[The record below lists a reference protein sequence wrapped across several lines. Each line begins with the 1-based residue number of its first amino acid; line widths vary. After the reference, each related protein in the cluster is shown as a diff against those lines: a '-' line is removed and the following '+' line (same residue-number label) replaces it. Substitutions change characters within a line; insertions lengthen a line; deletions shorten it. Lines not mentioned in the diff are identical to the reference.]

1 MDCTQTRGLL
11 HGYVDK
17 ELDLASVIAV
27 DQHLQSCIACKKTCA
42 QYSALRSAVRQ
53 HASYYTAPAVLGD
66 RIRAKIGGLAAHA
79 PAKTDKHRPQWFQL
93 GQWLQLG
100 TSIAATA
107 VKNRSQWLQLGTA
120 VAATAAVTWMAA
132 LQLNNPLQDEA
143 ISEQVIAGYA
153 RSVLTSHI
161 TDVATSDQHTVKP
174 WLSGKLDF
182 SPPVTDLMAAGFPL
196 VGGRLDYLDKRPV
209 AALVYS
215 RRQHMITL
223 FVWPDSKSDKPAA
236 MQTLSKHGYNLLH
249 WADAGM
255 TYWAI
260 SDVDPADLKTFA
272 ETYASAK

>member
-1 MDCTQTRGLL
+1 MDCTQTQGLL
-11 HGYVDK
+11 HGYVDR

-27 DQHLQSCIACKKTCA
+27 DQHLQSCIACKRSYD

-53 HASYYTAPAVLGD
+53 HASYYAAPAALGD
-66 RIRAKIGGLAAHA
+66 RIRAKMGGLAAHA
-79 PAKTDKHRPQWFQL
+79 PAKTDNPRPQWFQL
-93 GQWLQLG
+93 G
-100 TSIAATA
+100 
-107 VKNRSQWLQLGTA
+107 QWLQLGTA

-182 SPPVTDLMAAGFPL
+182 SPRVTDLTTAGYPL
-196 VGGRLDYLDKRPV
+196 VGGRLDYLDNRLV
-209 AALVYS
+209 AALVY
-215 RRQHMITL
+215 RHRQHLINL
-223 FVWPDSKSDKPAA
+223 FVWPYSKSDKPAG
-236 MQTLSKHGYNLLH
+236 MQTLSKNGYYLLH
-249 WADAGM
+249 WSDAGM

-260 SDVDPADLKTFA
+260 SDVDSADLKTFA
-272 ETYASAK
+272 ETYARTK

>member
-1 MDCTQTRGLL
+1 MDCTQTQSLVQ
-11 HGYVDK
+11 GYVDT
-17 ELDLASVIAV
+17 ELDLASVMAV
-27 DQHLQSCIACKKTCA
+27 DQHLQSCMACKKIYD

-53 HASYYTAPAVLGD
+53 HTSYYTAPVALGG
-66 RIRAKIGGLAAHA
+66 RIRAKMGRPATHA
-79 PAKTDKHRPQWFQL
+79 RARTDKHRPQWFQL

-100 TSIAATA
+100 TAVAATV
-107 VKNRSQWLQLGTA
+107 VKDRSRWLQLGTA
-120 VAATAAVTWMAA
+120 VAATAAVTWMAG
-132 LQLNNPLQDEA
+132 LQLNSPSQDEV

-161 TDVATSDQHTVKP
+161 TDVATSDRHTVKP

-182 SPPVTDLMAAGFPL
+182 SPPVTDLTTAGFPL
-196 VGGRLDYLDKRPV
+196 VGGRLDYLDNRPV
-209 AALVYS
+209 AALVY
-215 RRQHMITL
+215 RHRQHLINL
-223 FVWPDSKSDKPAA
+223 FVWPYSKSDKPAA
-236 MQTLSKHGYNLLH
+236 MQTLSKHGYHLLH

>member
-1 MDCTQTRGLL
+1 MDCTHTQSLL

-17 ELDLASVIAV
+17 ELDAASVIAV
-27 DQHLQSCIACKKTCA
+27 DQHLHSCIACKRICD

-53 HASYYTAPAVLGD
+53 HASYYAAPAALGD
-66 RIRAKIGGLAAHA
+66 RIRAKIGEPAAHA
-79 PAKTDKHRPQWFQL
+79 PAKTNKHRPQWFQL

-100 TSIAATA
+100 AAAAATA
-107 VKNRSQWLQLGTA
+107 VKDRSQWLQLGTA

-132 LQLNNPLQDEA
+132 LQLNNPSQDDA

-182 SPPVTDLMAAGFPL
+182 SPRVTDLTTAGFPL
-196 VGGRLDYLDKRPV
+196 VGGRLDYLDNRLV
-209 AALVYS
+209 AALVY
-215 RRQHMITL
+215 RHRQHLINL
-223 FVWPDSKSDKPAA
+223 FVWPYSKSDKPAG
-236 MQTLSKHGYNLLH
+236 MQTLARNGYYLLH
-249 WADAGM
+249 WSDAGM

-260 SDVDPADLKTFA
+260 SDVDSADLKTFA
-272 ETYASAK
+272 ETYARTK

>member
-1 MDCTQTRGLL
+1 MDCSQTRSLL
-11 HGYVDK
+11 HGYIDK
-17 ELDLASVIAV
+17 ELDLAGFIAV
-27 DQHLQSCIACKKTCA
+27 DQHLQSCIACKKIYD
-42 QYSALRSAVRQ
+42 QQSALRSAVRQ
-53 HASYYTAPAVLGD
+53 HTSYYAAPAALGD
-66 RIRAKIGGLAAHA
+66 RIRAKIGSPAAHA
-79 PAKTDKHRPQWFQL
+79 PAKADKRRPQWFQL
-93 GQWLQLG
+93 GQWLQPG
-100 TSIAATA
+100 TAAAA
-107 VKNRSQWLQLGTA
+107 VGGKDRPHWLQLGTA

-132 LQLNNPLQDEA
+132 LQLNNPLRDEA

-153 RSVLTSHI
+153 RSVLTSHV

-182 SPPVTDLMAAGFPL
+182 SPSVTDLTTAGFPL
-196 VGGRLDYLDKRPV
+196 VGGRLDYLDNRPV

-215 RRQHMITL
+215 HRQHLINL
-223 FVWPDSKSDKPAA
+223 FVWPYAKSAKPAA

-249 WADAGM
+249 WTDAGM